1 MFDRALICTDLSD
14 GLHRL
19 VHCVPNLAISG
30 LKQVIFLH
38 SVPAWEQKTLASV
51 DEAKINAAKEQLA
64 PALANIPDGMEVSV
78 EISNRRPVDAVQQIL
93 EIHPVDVIL
102 MGSPLRSSIQ
112 EQLFG
117 STSLSVAKITSLPI
131 LLFRPQLLSTYTR
144 DELALRCQHLWK
156 HLLIPY
162 DGSHNAQYLVEQI
175 KKYAKNRASGSFE
188 ECLLVSA
195 IEDTTRDRTVIECRL
210 KDARTDLEKVKAEL
224 ESLGL
229 QVLIQVRQGTPLPEI
244 LAAASEDDIS
254 AIAIATDHRNNLLEW
269 LAARRVSEDILR
281 QLWFP
286 LLFFSPKA

>member
-162 DGSHNAQYLVEQI
+162 DGSHNAQYLVEEI
-175 KKYAKNRASGSFE
+175 KKYAKNRAPGSFE

-269 LAARRVSEDILR
+269 LAARRVSEEILR